1 MQIPI
6 EIHYLDLKEAVEN
19 LNKNLK
25 EFEQFDDMWSF
36 DEKKIYIMQEIT
48 NQANG
53 IIYEANGF
61 INSMVH
67 KEFDRKGVIVWKH

>member
-1 MQIPI
+1 MQ
-6 EIHYLDLKEAVEN
+6 IHYLDLKEAVEE
-19 LNKNLK
+19 LNKNFK
-25 EFEQFDDMWSF
+25 EFEQLDDKWSF
-36 DEKKIYIMQEIT
+36 DKKKIYIMQEII

-67 KEFDRKGVIVWKH
+67 KKFDKKE

>member
-1 MQIPI
+1 MQIPE
-6 EIHYLDLKEAVEN
+6 EINYLDLKEAVGKVNEE
-19 LNKNLK
+19 LK
-25 EFEQFDDMWSF
+25 KFEQLNDMWSF
-36 DEKKIYIMQEIT
+36 DEKKIYIMQEII

-67 KEFDRKGVIVWKH
+67 KKFDEKE

>member
-1 MQIPI
+1 MQIPE
-6 EIHYLDLKEAVEN
+6 EIHYLDLKEAIEKA
-19 LNKNLK
+19 NKELE
-25 EFEQFDDMWSF
+25 EFEQLDDMWSF
-36 DEKKIYIMQEIT
+36 GEKKIYIMQEII

-67 KEFDRKGVIVWKH
+67 KKLDEKE

>member
-1 MQIPI
+1 MQIPE
-6 EIHYLDLKEAVEN
+6 EIHYLDLKEAIEKA
-19 LNKNLK
+19 NKELE
-25 EFEQFDDMWSF
+25 EFEQLDDMWRV
-36 DEKKIYIMQEIT
+36 DEKKIYIMQEII

-67 KEFDRKGVIVWKH
+67 KKFDKKE

>member
-1 MQIPI
+1 MQIPE
-6 EIHYLDLKEAVEN
+6 EIHYLDLKEAVGKVNEE
-19 LNKNLK
+19 LK
-25 EFEQFDDMWSF
+25 KFEQLNDMWSF
-36 DEKKIYIMQEIT
+36 DEKTIYIMQEII

-67 KEFDRKGVIVWKH
+67 KKFDEKE

>member
-1 MQIPI
+1 MQIPE
-6 EIHYLDLKEAVEN
+6 EIHYLDLKEAVGKVNEE
-19 LNKNLK
+19 LK
-25 EFEQFDDMWSF
+25 EFEQLNDMWSF
-36 DEKKIYIMQEIT
+36 NEKTIYIMQEII

-67 KEFDRKGVIVWKH
+67 KKFDEKE